1 MLLIRFVVLRSAAE
15 NDRANQLSIASAV
28 AGCPWRLHMSQ
39 DDAVWEDCDCRET
52 SHTAT

>member
-28 AGCPWRLHMSQ
+28 AGCPWRLHMSP
-39 DDAVWEDCDCRET
+39 DDAVWEDCDTRDA
-52 SHTAT
+52 SYSAM